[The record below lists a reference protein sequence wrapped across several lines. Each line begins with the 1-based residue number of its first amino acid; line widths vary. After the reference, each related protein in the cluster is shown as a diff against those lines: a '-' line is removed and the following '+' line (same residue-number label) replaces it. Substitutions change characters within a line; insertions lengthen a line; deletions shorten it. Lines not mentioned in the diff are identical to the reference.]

1 MKWPDMLTFS
11 STIDG
16 VSRLLV
22 VAIVSIFLIF
32 YSTVFEVEYSTKL
45 VELYLLPWWRLLLA
59 LLILAGAIWCPR
71 VAIVTAA
78 LVFFYFADMHTLLSP
93 LATNT
98 RMATE

>member
-16 VSRLLV
+16 ASRLLV
-22 VAIVSIFLIF
+22 VTLVSILLIF
-32 YSTVFEVEYSTKL
+32 YSTVFELEYSTKL
-45 VELYLLPWWRLLLA
+45 VELYLVPWWRLLVT

-78 LVFFYFADMHTLLSP
+78 LVFFYFTDMHTLLSP
-93 LATNT
+93 LATNV

>member
-1 MKWPDMLTFS
+1 MLTFS
-11 STIDG
+11 GTLDG
-16 VSRLLV
+16 FSRLLV
-22 VAIVSIFLIF
+22 VAIVSILLIF

-45 VELYLLPWWRLLLA
+45 VELYLVPWWRLLVT

-93 LATNT
+93 LATNVQ
-98 RMATE
+98 MATE

>member
-16 VSRLLV
+16 ASRLLA
-22 VAIVSIFLIF
+22 VALVSILLIF
-32 YSTVFEVEYSTKL
+32 YSTVFELEYSTKL
-45 VELYLLPWWRLLLA
+45 VELYLVPWWRLLVT

-78 LVFFYFADMHTLLSP
+78 LVFFYFTDMHTLLSP
-93 LATNT
+93 LATNV

>member
-11 STIDG
+11 GTLDG
-16 VSRLLV
+16 FSRLLV
-22 VAIVSIFLIF
+22 VAIVSILLIF

-45 VELYLLPWWRLLLA
+45 VELYLVPWWRLLVT

-93 LATNT
+93 LATNVQ
-98 RMATE
+98 MATE